1 MTLRGAHVVV
11 RPLALAIVVA
21 LAACGGAK
29 TEPTEPMEPTEAQ
42 PDEAAKAP
50 TDALADASA
59 APDAP
64 TATAA
69 AKTPE
74 AERSPM
80 ESLARD
86 MIKNGRKIGWSVTKR
101 SIAYGEYW
109 SEPSGR
115 GFHVMFVSEDGK
127 AEQHEV
133 CKAGECDE
141 VLDERVKT
149 EVPKIAEK
157 LSAGSYQP
165 VSSSGWAVDQPELE
179 LRGTDMKLSFK
190 SGKLSVVA
198 GGKTKPL
205 GSAPA
210 KSAPVAVFHSKDDKI
225 VVVDF
230 QLDSPGKSDQ
240 GFSVLHQLKL
250 FKLP

>member
-1 MTLRGAHVVV
+1 MTAR
-11 RPLALAIVVA
+11 ALHLLVPSFALGFAVA
-21 LAACGGAK
+21 LSACGGAK
-29 TEPTEPMEPTEAQ
+29 GEPTEPMEPTEAQ
-42 PDEAAKAP
+42 PDEATKPAETATP
-50 TDALADASA
+50 EASSTAEASTETA
-59 APDAP
+59 AP
-64 TATAA
+64 
-69 AKTPE
+69 KTPE

-80 ESLARD
+80 EALARD
-86 MIKNGRKIGWSVTKR
+86 MIKNGRRIGWSTTKR
-101 SIAYGEYW
+101 AIAYGEYW
-109 SEPSGR
+109 TEPSGR
-115 GFHVMFVSEDGK
+115 GFHVMFVGEDGK
-127 AEQHEV
+127 ADQHEV

-149 EVPKIAEK
+149 EVPKIAQK
-157 LSAGSYQP
+157 LEAGAYQAL
-165 VSSSGWAVDQPELE
+165 SSSGWAVDQPELE

-190 SGKLSVVA
+190 SGKLSVVL

-210 KSAPVAVFHSKDDKI
+210 KSAPVAVFLSKDDKI

-230 QLDSPGKSDQ
+230 QLDAPGKSDQ